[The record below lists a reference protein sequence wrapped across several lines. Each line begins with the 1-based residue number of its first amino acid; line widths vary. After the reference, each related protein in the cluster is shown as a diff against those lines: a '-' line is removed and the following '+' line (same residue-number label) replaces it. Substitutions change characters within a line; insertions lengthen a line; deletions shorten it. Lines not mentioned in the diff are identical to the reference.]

1 MSETLRRISTPPA
14 AGTFNPYT
22 AGMTGA
28 FPSFFAYEQ
37 APAVN
42 IDPER
47 NIDESLSAGEAP
59 YTGGLTGLQPALPRS
74 PLLEGDSG
82 GLSSDSVVSPNQS
95 LGGIMGALGNAAVAT
110 GPLGM
115 FTGPLSL
122 AISDYRGRDPAVTLS
137 TALADLFGR
146 NPAPEEITP
155 AYYSEEASAAAANA
169 AQAAAEAAA
178 MAQGTQS
185 PTYGTGS
192 YGYGTPST
200 GGSGNFGAAAEAGRG
215 GAIGPPGQ
223 YNDQPNYG
231 QPPGLDTDS
240 GPSSGPGPGPG
251 ESVGSPSDYGGD
263 PSDSM
268 KAGGL
273 VGKNQF
279 KEGGLVPL
287 AGGGKIAVGPGG
299 GLDDLIPTSINGRR
313 AAALS
318 DGEFVI
324 PADVV
329 SMMGDGSTNAGS
341 RRLYD
346 LVRQVRDTKT
356 GTTRQASPLPVGEIL
371 KRSLSR

>member
-74 PLLEGDSG
+74 PLLEGDSV
-82 GLSSDSVVSPNQS
+82 GLPSQSVASPNQS
-95 LGGIMGALGNAAVAT
+95 FGGVMESMRNAAVAMSPM
-110 GPLGM
+110 GL
-115 FTGPLSL
+115 LSGLAGL
-122 AISDYRGRDPAVTLS
+122 AISDFRGREPTFNLNQA
-137 TALADLFGR
+137 LFGR
-146 NPAPEEITP
+146 EVAQEENLVTPETIGEDTSLSKDPGGEDKGSPADPGSKDAT
-155 AYYSEEASAAAANA
+155 A
-169 AQAAAEAAA
+169 
-178 MAQGTQS
+178 
-185 PTYGTGS
+185 GTG
-192 YGYGTPST
+192 
-200 GGSGNFGAAAEAGRG
+200 NE
-215 GAIGPPGQ
+215 
-223 YNDQPNYG
+223 
-231 QPPGLDTDS
+231 
-240 GPSSGPGPGPG
+240 GPGPGAEGGGFGATDSSQDGGYGG
-251 ESVGSPSDYGGD
+251 ES
-263 PSDSM
+263 
-268 KAGGL
+268 
-273 VGKNQF
+273 QF

-356 GTTRQASPLPVGEIL
+356 GTTRQAGPLPVGEIL